1 MPTSHSPTLR
11 NLVIAVAMSLS
22 LAALSACTDGS
33 RAETTPTKNSGVR
46 NSGQQTAEEQA
57 AANEAVKKQIEE
69 ENRPLA
75 VTFRNPGI
83 GVPSEYLNARDSMIP
98 FLFYNAKRSWDESA
112 DDIGDSV
119 QDPIKTR
126 SDNPEFYRLALE
138 RISTSDTFKK
148 RELTEKL
155 YEITLAEADKIRTKN
170 LIQLTSDQWLKVPL
184 GSYDFVRKGFA
195 IDSCLLSDKLEYSEE
210 EERSPALL
218 AKAKKIRCY
227 LNPGPNNYYLGFAGG
242 SSIFFEVADEALAKK
257 IESMR
262 DSVQISI
269 YGYVKEVQREKLGG
283 NLGVQRYV
291 LIAPQRVDVVDT
303 ETQATLLTKS
313 L

>member
-1 MPTSHSPTLR
+1 MTPHHSPTLR
-11 NLVIAVAMSLS
+11 SLVVTVAMSLS

-33 RAETTPTKNSGVR
+33 KADATPAKNSGVR
-46 NSGQQTAEEQA
+46 NSGQQTTEEQA

-75 VTFRNPGI
+75 VTFKNPGI
-83 GVPSEYLNARDSMIP
+83 GIPSEYLNARDPMVP
-98 FLFYNAKRSWDESA
+98 FLFYNAKRSWDEGA
-112 DDIGDSV
+112 DDLGESV

-138 RISTSDTFKK
+138 RISTQDTFKK

-155 YEITLAEADKIRTKN
+155 HALTMAEADKVKN
-170 LIQLTSDQWLKVPL
+170 KSLVQFTSDEWVKLPL
-184 GSYDFVRKGFA
+184 SSYDFVKKGFS

-210 EERSPALL
+210 EERNPALL
-218 AKAKKIRCY
+218 AKAEKIRCY
-227 LNPGPNNYYLGFAGG
+227 VNPGPNNYYLGFAGG

-257 IESMR
+257 VESMR
-262 DSVQISI
+262 DSIRITI
-269 YGYVKEVQREKLGG
+269 YGYVKEIQREKLGG
-283 NLGVQRYV
+283 NLGEQRYV
-291 LIAPQRVDVVDT
+291 LIAPQRVDVVDA
-303 ETQATLLTKS
+303 ETQSTILTKS